1 MGTSA
6 LTLGSAL
13 ATGERAAAAEPAP
26 AGSAYDG
33 DSGRRR
39 HDFVTAHGGRFYVHG
54 KPWRFGGT
62 NTYYLHYKSTFM
74 IDDALGDAAAMG
86 LRAVRVDTFMDGA
99 GQEGVA
105 LQPEPFTYDEDSF
118 DRIDYTVWK
127 AGQLG
132 LRLVVVLTNN
142 WPDFGGIPQY
152 ATWFG
157 AEHDDFYRR
166 ADIKACY
173 RAWVRHVL
181 RRRNRYT
188 GIRNTE
194 DPTVMTW
201 ELCNEPRCQSDKSG
215 DTLASWAD
223 EMSRLV
229 KSLAPRQLV
238 AVGDEGFY
246 GIAGHA
252 DYPYSD
258 YEGVAWKRLTALP
271 AVDYGTVHLYP
282 EAWGRP
288 VEWGVPWISDHL
300 RDGRKLRKPVVLE
313 EFGLGDQAIRD
324 QIYRDW
330 TDTVEREGG
339 AGDQFWLLTGLQ
351 DDGTLYPD
359 YDGLR
364 ITHPSATA
372 TLLAEHAARM
382 ARRR

>member
-1 MGTSA
+1 MVTRRQLLGTSA
-6 LTLGSAL
+6 LALGSATL
-13 ATGERAAAAEPAP
+13 SGAATPAQ
-26 AGSAYDG
+26 AST
-33 DSGRRR
+33 R
-39 HDFVTAHGGRFYVHG
+39 HRDFVTAHAGRFYVG
-54 KPWRFGGT
+54 GRRWRFGGT
-62 NTYYLHYKSTFM
+62 NTYYLHYTSHLM
-74 IDDALGDAAAMG
+74 IDDALRDAAAMG
-86 LRAVRVDTFMDGA
+86 LRVVRADTFMDGA
-99 GQEGVA
+99 GQNGIA

-118 DRIDYTVWK
+118 EPIDYAVWK
-127 AGQLG
+127 AGRLG

-166 ADIKACY
+166 ADMRACY

-181 RRRNRYT
+181 SRRNRYT
-188 GIRNTE
+188 GLRNTQ

-215 DTLASWAD
+215 DTLVAWAD

-229 KSLAPRQLV
+229 KTLAPRQLV

-246 GIAGHA
+246 GIAGHE

-258 YEGVAWKRLTALP
+258 YEGVAWRRLTALP

-288 VEWGVPWISDHL
+288 LEWGVPWIRDHL
-300 RDGRKLRKPVVLE
+300 RDGRTVRKPVVIE
-313 EFGLGDQAIRD
+313 EYGVGDKARRD
-324 QIYRDW
+324 ELYTAW
-330 TDTVEREGG
+330 TRTVEREGG

-351 DDGTLYPD
+351 DDGTPYPD

-364 ITHPSATA
+364 IVYPSATA

-382 ARRR
+382 ARAR